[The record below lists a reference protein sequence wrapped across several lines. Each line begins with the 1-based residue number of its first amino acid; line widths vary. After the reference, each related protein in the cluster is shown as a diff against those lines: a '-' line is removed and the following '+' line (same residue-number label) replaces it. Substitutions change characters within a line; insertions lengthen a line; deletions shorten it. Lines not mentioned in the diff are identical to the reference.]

1 MFTTSK
7 NVSEKGNQIY
17 HNENDKPVKEIKT
30 NNNNDDDNHK
40 IIFD

>member
-7 NVSEKGNQIY
+7 NISEKGNQICQ
-17 HNENDKPVKEIKT
+17 NEDDKPVQEIKT